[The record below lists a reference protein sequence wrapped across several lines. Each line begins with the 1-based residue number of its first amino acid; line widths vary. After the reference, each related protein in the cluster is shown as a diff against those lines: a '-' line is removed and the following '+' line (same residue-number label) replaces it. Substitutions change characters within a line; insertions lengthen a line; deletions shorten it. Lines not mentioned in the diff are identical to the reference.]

1 MKKLLRGRFT
11 YYTFF
16 PQLRYYDSAEDREC
30 KGFIDLSDVVSVQ
43 PHDSVSFDVSVSN
56 VSKFS
61 DLNVT
66 FVLNVP
72 IF

>member
-1 MKKLLRGRFT
+1 M
-11 YYTFF
+11 
-16 PQLRYYDSAEDREC
+16 
-30 KGFIDLSDVVSVQ
+30 VSVQ

-66 FVLNVP
+66 FVLLIQLKTTKRSYQFSAGESREAKEWVDK
-72 IF
+72 IQACLQ